1 MAKFNYCLLINSTKR
16 QLIPIYTKYNKIPNI
31 INNPTTIYWNK
42 PSTPLVS
49 IFLSLSFSCPQDN
62 LVFVFQAAKY
72 VTRKHLDKL
81 LTEGKAVR
89 DENKNWSIKPVSK
102 L

>member
-1 MAKFNYCLLINSTKR
+1 M
-16 QLIPIYTKYNKIPNI
+16 
-31 INNPTTIYWNK
+31 
-42 PSTPLVS
+42 
-49 IFLSLSFSCPQDN
+49 
-62 LVFVFQAAKY
+62 VFVFQAAKY